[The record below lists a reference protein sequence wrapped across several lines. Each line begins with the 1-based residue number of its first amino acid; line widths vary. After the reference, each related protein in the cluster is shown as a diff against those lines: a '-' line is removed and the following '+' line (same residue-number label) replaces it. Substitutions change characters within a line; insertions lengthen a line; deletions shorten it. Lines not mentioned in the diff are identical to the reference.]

1 MEKRKEP
8 CKSKTDLARQVEN
21 VRKKVLVVERQK
33 LHMQKPRGIIDE
45 IKKIIEMEV
54 DAS

>member
-1 MEKRKEP
+1 MEEKEKL
-8 CKSKTDLARQVEN
+8 CKPEIDLAHQVEN
-21 VRKKVLVVERQK
+21 VRKKVLVIERQK

-45 IKKIIEMEV
+45 IKRIIETEV